1 MLTVFYVSAPFFC
14 FSRSSMLQNNFKV
27 NFLKIIILVTIE
39 TPPVQMK
46 NRKPR
51 ARRSPD
57 NNPITPIPFSKLL
70 VGKIKLLS
78 LERVVQTD
86 FIIKRER

>member
-1 MLTVFYVSAPFFC
+1 MLTAFYVSAPFLVIAVLPC
-14 FSRSSMLQNNFKV
+14 CKKNFKV
-27 NFLKIIILVTIE
+27 NFLKIIILVTSEI
-39 TPPVQMK
+39 PPVQMK

-57 NNPITPIPFSKLL
+57 NSPITPIPFSKLL
-70 VGKIKLLS
+70 VGKIELLS
-78 LERVVQTD
+78 LERMVQTN